1 MTSRRS
7 RLARGVSGDGTE
19 APDKACAGVA
29 RSTAREPTQAAPA
42 AASVTTTAAGAASTG
57 NSE

>member
-7 RLARGVSGDGTE
+7 RLVRGLSGDGTE
-19 APDKACAGVA
+19 APDIACAGVA

-57 NSE
+57 KSE